1 MKSPSIRK
9 PTSKEKKA
17 YEAITKGKISYGI
30 YHKTCF
36 HLHTPVSYDYRL
48 FSEWDDKQFESATA
62 HDLLQMCIDHQVV
75 INTVTLDDIV
85 LENELN
91 CFENKKELLAYLL
104 LAEKI
109 RLAQIE
115 IILVADHNTIHGVD
129 KLRAAVRWIHNAKRY
144 RVYPTVLFGIEIS
157 CADKNHVVAMFDD
170 TPENRSRLNIW
181 LRENLIDFKE
191 GVFVT
196 SLDVLSFIKSANGIG
211 YIAHINTSGILKKDT
226 FSGGFKKRLLDS
238 SLLKY
243 AGLSDINK
251 RDQTEADLRQFR
263 KASINFLLDNDS
275 HDIDSIDKNIFW
287 LKGGKCTYSM
297 VAEALNDYHISV
309 EFSLPTYV
317 KQYIK
322 GLYIEKSDLG
332 FLQGKENDDFCV
344 IFSNALNC
352 LIGGRGTGKSS
363 ILEILEYVMNQQCS
377 NERKL
382 DFICSHGTA
391 WVVYELDGDDYLLE
405 MSMPNKEYQDGNI
418 LAHFGGPKKIEGLY
432 QYAFRRSEISH
443 HSATH
448 YLHIRKILHSGSEWS
463 IQTIDH
469 PELIRDRFLDSKYS
483 INELVNAAGGNE
495 INQFIED
502 TILKNK
508 SITDPTKVVTFRK
521 RSGLSKMLDTLKT
534 SLAQRTAD
542 INAVLY
548 PFNSKMQRE
557 LRVTYQQCGSSVLPD
572 FEWLIMGRPA
582 KERGLYKLKNIR
594 EVDVVQYMTQLCTTL
609 GPIDFF
615 RMVLQQDVATA
626 QKTIPIKKYL
636 TTLSVRMIE
645 MGHQSIE
652 PSQESAFIVELFNR
666 IVSESNMGIIQ
677 AYFKKYLLQN
687 DRFELLFNVNN
698 REGTNGQQRFMN
710 VRDLSLGQKVVA
722 MLTFVL
728 GYSDYAEDYRPLIID
743 QPEDNLDNQ
752 YIYKN
757 LVKQLRDI
765 KEKRQVIIATHNATI
780 VTNAKAD
787 LVCEMQSDNIHGW
800 IESMGYPSEE
810 RIKKKILNHLEG
822 GIDSFIHKTD
832 IYHNVLSKMSE

>member
-17 YEAITKGKISYGI
+17 YEAITKGKISYGT

-144 RVYPTVLFGIEIS
+144 RVYPTVLLGIEIS

-263 KASINFLLDNDS
+263 KASINFLPDNDS

-287 LKGGKCTYSM
+287 IKGGKCTYSM

-332 FLQGKENDDFCV
+332 FLKGKENDDFCV

-363 ILEILEYVMNQQCS
+363 ILEILEYVMNQRCS

-391 WVVYELDGDDYLLE
+391 
-405 MSMPNKEYQDGNI
+405 
-418 LAHFGGPKKIEGLY
+418 
-432 QYAFRRSEISH
+432 
-443 HSATH
+443 
-448 YLHIRKILHSGSEWS
+448 
-463 IQTIDH
+463 
-469 PELIRDRFLDSKYS
+469 
-483 INELVNAAGGNE
+483 
-495 INQFIED
+495 
-502 TILKNK
+502 
-508 SITDPTKVVTFRK
+508 
-521 RSGLSKMLDTLKT
+521 
-534 SLAQRTAD
+534 
-542 INAVLY
+542 
-548 PFNSKMQRE
+548 
-557 LRVTYQQCGSSVLPD
+557 
-572 FEWLIMGRPA
+572 
-582 KERGLYKLKNIR
+582 YKLRNIR
-594 EVDVVQYMTQLCTTL
+594 EVDVVQYMTQLCATL

-822 GIDSFIHKTD
+822 GIDSFVHKTD